1 MVYPSKSLYL
11 YKLRRLKKSSSFGIV
26 RNIAV
31 YQDFYGKERE
41 RIMGKKNKKEQNYLR
56 REQILS
62 LEYYNYKGIFTGSMK
77 AMNYRIEKKEEEE
90 KKSFL
95 VHIWKGPYNF
105 EATSK
110 EEMRKK
116 EFPFTNEGAEEV
128 TGWINEVF
136 TSDFM

>member
-1 MVYPSKSLYL
+1 
-11 YKLRRLKKSSSFGIV
+11 
-26 RNIAV
+26 
-31 YQDFYGKERE
+31 
-41 RIMGKKNKKEQNYLR
+41 MGEKNKKEQIYLR

-90 KKSFL
+90 NKSFL

-105 EATSK
+105 EVTSK

-116 EFPFTNEGAEEV
+116 EFPFTNKGAEEV
-128 TGWINEVF
+128 TDWINNVF
-136 TSDFM
+136 TSDFIQIENIIN